1 MILAR
6 ARNSTIY
13 DLLAPPL
20 ILLTPFISFITHN
33 DYSYSLPE
41 LWLCVAGLIA
51 LGLLCSVVMT
61 LGGTW
66 LRVLGTAALLTLFV
80 DLQFEQ
86 FDSLSPLLVLGCGI
100 GILLFCGLLREHLS
114 RITVPVFATML
125 AASLAF
131 PGQFRGRTR
140 SSSSAARHS
149 SGKAKARPADN
160 HSPDLRRVHW
170 HRRNSPGGSRGKRSQ
185 AFATVVSS
193 GERFSGV
200 WASLQPLPQDGQCD
214 TKYLELCF
222 STRGGLFH

>member
-51 LGLLCSVVMT
+51 LGLFCSVVMA

-100 GILLFCGLLREHLS
+100 GILLFCGLMREHLS

-125 AASLAF
+125 AASLVF
-131 PGQFRGRTR
+131 PGNSEGGSAQVQARRATPQERLRPAPPIIIHLIFDEFIGIEGIPRRQQRETQSGIRYGRFFWRTIFRCLGEPTAASTGRTMR
-140 SSSSAARHS
+140 YQI
-149 SGKAKARPADN
+149 P
-160 HSPDLRRVHW
+160 
-170 HRRNSPGGSRGKRSQ
+170 
-185 AFATVVSS
+185 
-193 GERFSGV
+193 
-200 WASLQPLPQDGQCD
+200 
-214 TKYLELCF
+214 
-222 STRGGLFH
+222 